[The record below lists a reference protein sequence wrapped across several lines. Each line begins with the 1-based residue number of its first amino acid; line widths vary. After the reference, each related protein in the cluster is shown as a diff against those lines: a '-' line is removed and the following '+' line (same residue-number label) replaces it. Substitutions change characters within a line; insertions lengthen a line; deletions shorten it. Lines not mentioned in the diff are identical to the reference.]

1 MEKFLQKLRQ
11 ILTSIVNRFKKK
23 EPEKPR
29 VRRSFKG
36 IKYEEVIKA
45 NSQRV
50 KRKQVYIPK
59 NLRNR

>member
-1 MEKFLQKLRQ
+1 MEKFLQKLQQ

-29 VRRSFKG
+29 VHRSFKG
-36 IKYEEVIKA
+36 IKYEEAIKA

>member
-1 MEKFLQKLRQ
+1 MEKFLQKLQQ

-29 VRRSFKG
+29 VPRSFKG

-50 KRKQVYIPK
+50 KRKQVHIPK

>member
-1 MEKFLQKLRQ
+1 MEKCLQKLQ
-11 ILTSIVNRFKKK
+11 KILTSIVNRFKKK
-23 EPEKPR
+23 EPEKSR
-29 VRRSFKG
+29 VHRSFKG

-50 KRKQVYIPK
+50 KRKQVHIPK